1 LFEPKQVVRKARAQ
15 LHKASIGKACLV
27 KLLGALKNDRGGN
40 RKLFAGEAAAK
51 IHCGQGLFIVGGTMR
66 VKGKA
71 EIRSI
76 CAVFREGASIANV
89 IISR

>member
-1 LFEPKQVVRKARAQ
+1 LAA
-15 LHKASIGKACLV
+15 
-27 KLLGALKNDRGGN
+27 D
-40 RKLFAGEAAAK
+40 AAAE

-89 IISR
+89 IIFGMKLALYRRWLALALGASFALSLSAFALQRPSS